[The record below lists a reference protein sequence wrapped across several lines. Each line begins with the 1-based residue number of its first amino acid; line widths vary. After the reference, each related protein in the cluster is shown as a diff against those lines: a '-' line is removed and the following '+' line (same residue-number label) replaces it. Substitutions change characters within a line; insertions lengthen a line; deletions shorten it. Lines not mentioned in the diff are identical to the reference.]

1 MFHSNNKKI
10 GAHVAGKEGIDLA
23 IKCGIDVLHHAH
35 GINYNQIKILNNNKT
50 SVVATPLGGTHL
62 TPNLPQD
69 IFDLV
74 RGGIDVSI
82 ATDAYLPPASY
93 LNLDENK
100 LYGSDVLMLI
110 SHPSMKLLFNS
121 GYDENRCLS
130 LLTANPAKILG
141 LENSI
146 GKIDIGMSADF
157 LVCDGIPG
165 LEIVDNKNILEVFI
179 NGKKLISR

>member
-1 MFHSNNKKI
+1 
-10 GAHVAGKEGIDLA
+10 
-23 IKCGIDVLHHAH
+23 
-35 GINYNQIKILNNNKT
+35 
-50 SVVATPLGGTHL
+50 
-62 TPNLPQD
+62 
-69 IFDLV
+69 
-74 RGGIDVSI
+74 
-82 ATDAYLPPASY
+82 
-93 LNLDENK
+93 
-100 LYGSDVLMLI
+100 MLI
-110 SHPSMKLLFNS
+110 SHSSMKLLFNS

-146 GKIDIGMSADF
+146 GKLDIGMSADF